1 MLLSQLEIT
10 ILNKLLHSLVTIF
23 LVIIYLISTS
33 KLHED
38 QPFAEIDDVLT
49 ERLKVELATASVKV
63 ATAELIF
70 GNVLTSLNI
79 STASTTMDP

>member
-1 MLLSQLEIT
+1 MVIPGVVLGFIVEDDVVICSVGAI
-10 ILNKLLHSLVTIF
+10 VTA
-23 LVIIYLISTS
+23 
-33 KLHED
+33 
-38 QPFAEIDDVLT
+38 FAEIDDVLT